1 LSPHAAYWAL
11 GNTPFAREAAY
22 ASMLQEGQSQQVER
36 LLADAALS
44 GWALGSPEFVQ
55 GLQQQ
60 TLGASSSPG
69 LAGRKLPSKTEGFLC
84 MPFLVRI

>member
-1 LSPHAAYWAL
+1 
-11 GNTPFAREAAY
+11 
-22 ASMLQEGQSQQVER
+22 MLQEGQSQQVER

-60 TLGASSSPG
+60 TPRRIIKSKPG
-69 LAGRKLPSKTEGFLC
+69 RPRKTPVEN
-84 MPFLVRI
+84 